1 MLMNPILKPAPDFSE
16 DFQPDRR
23 PFWMACGYCVLQ
35 EINLD
40 FLNKITY
47 GGTVRCL
54 AYLRTIRL
62 HFSLSKRTASLQDS
76 NQQIDIPDAKMKSR

>member
-1 MLMNPILKPAPDFSE
+1 MNIFNRTTDHSE
-16 DFQPDRR
+16 WPV
-23 PFWMACGYCVLQ
+23 GISGVLQ
-35 EINLD
+35 EINID
-40 FLNKITY
+40 FLDKITY

-62 HFSLSKRTASLQDS
+62 HFSLPKRTASLQDS